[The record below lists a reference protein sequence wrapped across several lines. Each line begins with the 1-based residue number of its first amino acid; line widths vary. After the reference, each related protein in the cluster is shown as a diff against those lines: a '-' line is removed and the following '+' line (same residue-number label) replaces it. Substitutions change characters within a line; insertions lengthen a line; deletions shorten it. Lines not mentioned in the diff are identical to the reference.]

1 MSSSSDSDDDNDVGG
16 ADLDALIRLETA
28 LKKDPRV
35 YDTHVQVR
43 DVGLPARRGSINTQS
58 KRRIDS
64 RMRVSGLYLAQ
75 LISAG
80 EGG

>member
-1 MSSSSDSDDDNDVGG
+1 MNKHNAMSSSSSDSDDDNDVGG

-43 DVGLPARRGSINTQS
+43 G
-58 KRRIDS
+58 
-64 RMRVSGLYLAQ
+64 
-75 LISAG
+75 
-80 EGG
+80 